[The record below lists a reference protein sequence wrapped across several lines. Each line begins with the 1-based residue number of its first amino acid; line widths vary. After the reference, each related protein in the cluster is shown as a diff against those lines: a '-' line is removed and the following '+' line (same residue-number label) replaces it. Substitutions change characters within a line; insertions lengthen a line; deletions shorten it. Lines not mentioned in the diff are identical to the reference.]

1 MTWLCVEKM
10 ISYSLVCGLG
20 QSNVSGFVCLIS
32 NSACVQER
40 YAFVTIHRVS
50 PSTKHKQNS
59 VECVYVYMC
68 IYLYFF
74 FPLAQ
79 ISAEEIKD
87 TRVVYLE
94 IEARNLDKK
103 VLIDLFLM
111 ILHASVGFAS
121 KKAVTVKIVSLTV
134 L

>member
-1 MTWLCVEKM
+1 MCTGK
-10 ISYSLVCGLG
+10 VCICNL
-20 QSNVSGFVCLIS
+20 
-32 NSACVQER
+32 
-40 YAFVTIHRVS
+40 HRVS

-59 VECVYVYMC
+59 VGCVWICVY
-68 IYLYFF
+68 IYIF

>member
-1 MTWLCVEKM
+1 MCTGKVCVCNHTQSFSEHKAYAKLC
-10 ISYSLVCGLG
+10 SVC
-20 QSNVSGFVCLIS
+20 V
-32 NSACVQER
+32 
-40 YAFVTIHRVS
+40 
-50 PSTKHKQNS
+50 
-59 VECVYVYMC
+59 CVYVYIF
-68 IYLYFF
+68 IYF